1 VEAARLARRA
11 ADDFTRQDPSRPRF
25 VAGALGPTNRTL
37 SISPDVNNPSLR
49 AIEFD
54 ALADAYAEQVRG
66 LVEGGVD
73 LLLPETSF
81 DTLNMKAAIVAI
93 ERVFAEIGRRL
104 PVVLS
109 LTITDRS
116 GRTLSGQTLEAAWIS
131 IAHAKPLAVGLN
143 CALGAAEMRPFVKE
157 LSRIAPVFTSC
168 YPNAGLPNAFGEYDE
183 TPADTARIVGEF
195 AHSGW
200 VNLVGGC
207 CGTTPDHVRAIA
219 AAMRGVAPRKPP
231 AEDHRTRYSGLEPF
245 ELRPDT
251 GFVTIGERTNV
262 TGSKRFAR
270 LVKSG
275 DHEGALAVAL
285 DQVRGGANLVDV
297 NMDEGLLD
305 SAKEMSHFLKLV
317 ATEPEIA
324 RVPIMIDSSKFEVIE
339 AGLKCVQGKCVVNS
353 ISLKEGEDAF
363 RAQAR
368 RVREFGAAVVVMAF
382 DEEGQ
387 ATDTERR
394 VAICKR
400 AYRILTEE
408 IGFPAEDIVF
418 DPNILAIATGIE
430 EHDSYAMSFIEATR
444 GIKKECPRAL
454 VSGGV
459 SNLSFSFR
467 GNDVVR

>member
-1 VEAARLARRA
+1 AMGTMVQRHGLDESDFRGERFRDHGRDLKGNNDILVLTRPDVIEGIHRAYLEADADVIETSTFSATTVAQADYGLEHVVHELNVEAARLARRA

-143 CALGAAEMRPFVKE
+143 CALGAAEMRPFVEE

-324 RVPIMIDSSKFEVIE
+324 RVPIMI
-339 AGLKCVQGKCVVNS
+339 
-353 ISLKEGEDAF
+353 
-363 RAQAR
+363 
-368 RVREFGAAVVVMAF
+368 
-382 DEEGQ
+382 
-387 ATDTERR
+387 
-394 VAICKR
+394 
-400 AYRILTEE
+400 
-408 IGFPAEDIVF
+408 
-418 DPNILAIATGIE
+418 
-430 EHDSYAMSFIEATR
+430 
-444 GIKKECPRAL
+444 
-454 VSGGV
+454 
-459 SNLSFSFR
+459 
-467 GNDVVR
+467 